1 MPTIKT
7 LFIYLL
13 LIFAPP
19 LSAEVL
25 ISPVDAMKYAYG
37 QNSEVIQ
44 DNILLS
50 SEQESKISQEAQ
62 TVLDTKI
69 FKVFKAVTENK
80 TLGYGILINKKVR
93 SKNAVVLYM
102 ITRESVL
109 KGIEIIAFN
118 EPVEYLPSKEWNS
131 QFQNI
136 PTTKML
142 RLSKEIP
149 TITGATLSARSVT
162 DSSRVAFAF
171 YNEVLKE
178 KE

>member
-1 MPTIKT
+1 MPTIKN

-37 QNSEVIQ
+37 QNSEVSQ

-62 TVLDTKI
+62 TVVDTKI

-80 TLGYGILINKKVR
+80 TLGYGILINKKSSFKKR
-93 SKNAVVLYM
+93 C
-102 ITRESVL
+102 
-109 KGIEIIAFN
+109 
-118 EPVEYLPSKEWNS
+118 
-131 QFQNI
+131 
-136 PTTKML
+136 
-142 RLSKEIP
+142 
-149 TITGATLSARSVT
+149 
-162 DSSRVAFAF
+162 DSLHDYERVHIKR
-171 YNEVLKE
+171 YRNHSL
-178 KE
+178 

>member
-1 MPTIKT
+1 
-7 LFIYLL
+7 
-13 LIFAPP
+13 
-19 LSAEVL
+19 
-25 ISPVDAMKYAYG
+25 
-37 QNSEVIQ
+37 
-44 DNILLS
+44 
-50 SEQESKISQEAQ
+50 
-62 TVLDTKI
+62 
-69 FKVFKAVTENK
+69 
-80 TLGYGILINKKVR
+80 
-93 SKNAVVLYM
+93 M

>member
-1 MPTIKT
+1 MLILRK

-13 LIFAPP
+13 LIFALPS
-19 LSAEVL
+19 SAEIL
-25 ISPVDAMKYAYG
+25 TSPEDAMKYAYG
-37 QNSEVIQ
+37 QKSEISQ

-62 TVLDTKI
+62 VVLDTKI
-69 FKVFKAVTENK
+69 FRVFKAATENK

-102 ITRESVL
+102 ITKESIL

-118 EPVEYLPSKEWNS
+118 EPAEYLPSKEWSS

-149 TITGATLSARSVT
+149 TITGATLSARSIT
-162 DSSRVAFAF
+162 DGSRVAFAF
-171 YNEVLKE
+171 YNEVLKG
-178 KE
+178 K